1 MTAVN
6 QRQEL
11 GEFMH
16 MVCFQYLRT
25 YTEEVA
31 GRAPIVAAG
40 RKRGYDVIE
49 GLGMLGATS
58 DPEQIRTQLNKSLG
72 AEGTR
77 LCIIQSITTKPNG
90 GFELRLTDGA
100 CTGGVTSDEPVC
112 AFTLGVFVGAMHG
125 LTGMRMTGRETECQA
140 SGSPMCVYQI
150 DPV

>member
-1 MTAVN
+1 MAGTN

-11 GEFMH
+11 GPFMH

-25 YTEEVA
+25 YTEEVT

-49 GLGMLGATS
+49 GLRLLGSTT
-58 DPEQIRTQLNKSLG
+58 DPELIRTQLNKSLG
-72 AEGTR
+72 MEGTK
-77 LCIIQSITTKPNG
+77 LCLIQSISTKPNG
-90 GFELRLTDGA
+90 GFEVRLTDGA

-125 LTGMRMTGRETECQA
+125 ITGVRMTGRETECQA
-140 SGSPMCVYQI
+140 SGAPMCVYQI

>member
-1 MTAVN
+1 MTTTN

-49 GLGMLGATS
+49 GLGLLGSTS
-58 DPEQIRTQLNKSLG
+58 DPAQIYAQLNATLG
-72 AEGTR
+72 AQGTK
-77 LCIIQSITTKPNG
+77 LCLIQRITVKPNG
-90 GFELRLTDGA
+90 GFEVTLTDSA
-100 CTGGVTSDEPVC
+100 CTGGVTADEPIC
-112 AFTLGVFVGAMHG
+112 AFTLGVFVGAFHA
-125 LTGMRMTGRETECQA
+125 LTGVRMTGHETACQA
-140 SGSPMCVYQI
+140 CGAPMCVYQI